1 MREKTSRSIL
11 KTISWRAIGTV
22 DTILISYFVIGD
34 LKWALSIGGIELFT
48 KMGLYFLH
56 ERTWNKIKFGKEEKY
71 PVGYHI

>member
-1 MREKTSRSIL
+1 VREKTYRSIL
-11 KTISWRAIGTV
+11 KTISWRAIGTA

-71 PVGYHI
+71 PVGYQI